1 MVGAFGNVNV
11 HLAGFCAGAA
21 GNALALVN
29 FHLEKRHAVQQRIER
44 SQRTD
49 PFAERPV
56 NKHTC
61 RDHRQQNAGFPGEER
76 SESAAY
82 ALVRC
87 RQRNSALHDSLWAN
101 ILAEERVAHSKLVYN
116 DQRKH
121 YHKNRQYDVF
131 QIPQRLQLSGGQLRY
146 RDLMQKFL
154 KPAQSAQETAE
165 KAKVELRK
173 ENETKEVVKPQE
185 EKAETAQENETQTG
199 TEETDVVE
207 EVTEA
212 EKEREIKETLETMEA
227 EAAVEKS

>member
-1 MVGAFGNVNV
+1 MVGAFCDVNV
-11 HLAGFCAGAA
+11 HLAGFCTGAA

-61 RDHRQQNAGFPGEER
+61 RDHRQQNAGFPGEQR
-76 SESAAY
+76 SESVSY

-146 RDLMQKFL
+146 RDLMQKLL
-154 KPAQSAQETAE
+154 KPAERAQEAAD
-165 KAKVELRK
+165 KSSQKHSHKNQRARDIVGK
-173 ENETKEVVKPQE
+173 
-185 EKAETAQENETQTG
+185 
-199 TEETDVVE
+199 
-207 EVTEA
+207 
-212 EKEREIKETLETMEA
+212 LEF
-227 EAAVEKS
+227 